1 MKKRLSDD
9 NEKEIMYLEIEKS
22 KINREKAAIILN
34 KSLMLYFIFMF
45 VAIIGF
51 VNQYLD
57 RFLMN
62 SLIVIGIFLLFVG
75 AIPYFIIVNK
85 EEKKIDSY
93 IAILNG
99 GK

>member
-1 MKKRLSDD
+1 MKKRIIDG
-9 NEKEIMYLEIEKS
+9 NQKEIMYLEIEKS

-62 SLIVIGIFLLFVG
+62 GLIVIGIFLLFVG

-85 EEKKIDSY
+85 EEKKINSY